1 MSAIT
6 SYNMTGNAYIDGVL
20 GNFKWAS
27 NNIYYSFPTNASYY
41 GPTYAN
47 KENATNFGTLD
58 AVQQTM
64 AREALRIYS
73 TVANLTF
80 TQLDETMSQHADL
93 RYGQSDRT
101 PTAWAYVPST
111 GEEGGDVW
119 FNRSTG
125 YFVDPVKGGY
135 AYQVFLHETGHAL
148 GLDHPHEGNVMPI
161 DRDSLEYSIMSY
173 RSYKGGSETS
183 GFSNEAWGY
192 DQSLMMYD
200 IAAVQQMYGANY
212 ATNNG
217 NTTYSWSPTTGE
229 MFINGAGQGRPG
241 DNRIFLTVWDGG
253 GTDTYDFS
261 NYAGGLKVDLRP
273 GEWTTTSAGQLARL
287 KSDGSQL
294 AVGNIANALL
304 HQGDARALIENAIG
318 GSGNNTM
325 TGNDGINLLKGGAG
339 SDKLYGLGGNDILDG
354 GLGADTF
361 YGGAGADI
369 FDYNSTKDSL
379 SSARDTIQDF
389 LRGTDRIDLRS
400 IDASTKTSGNQ
411 AFSFIGSKSFAGHAG
426 ELNFVSGV
434 LSGDVNGDRTADFR
448 IKVAVSSLAAG
459 DFYL

>member
-27 NNIYYSFPTNASYY
+27 NNISYSFPANGSYY
-41 GPTYAN
+41 GTNYAN
-47 KENATNFGTLD
+47 AENVTNFGTLSG
-58 AVQQTM
+58 VQQTM

-101 PTAWAYVPST
+101 PSAWAYEPST
-111 GEEGGDVW
+111 RGEGGDVW

-148 GLDHPHEGNVMPI
+148 GLDHPHQGNVMPI

-183 GFSNEAWGY
+183 GFTNEAWGY

-212 ATNNG
+212 ATNSG
-217 NTTYSWSPTTGE
+217 NTNYSWSPTTGE
-229 MFINGAGQGRPG
+229 MFVNGAGQGRPG
-241 DNRIFLTVWDGG
+241 DNKIFLTVWDGG

-261 NYAGGLKVDLRP
+261 NYAGGLKIDLRP

-287 KSDGSQL
+287 KSDGSQT

-304 HQGDARALIENAIG
+304 HQGDTRALIENAIG

-339 SDKLYGLGGNDILDG
+339 SDKLYGLARKRHPRRRPGSGHVLRRSRGGHLRLQLHEGFAFVIARHDS
-354 GLGADTF
+354 GLPARHGPDR
-361 YGGAGADI
+361 
-369 FDYNSTKDSL
+369 
-379 SSARDTIQDF
+379 SAQHRCQ
-389 LRGTDRIDLRS
+389 
-400 IDASTKTSGNQ
+400 
-411 AFSFIGSKSFAGHAG
+411 H
-426 ELNFVSGV
+426 
-434 LSGDVNGDRTADFR
+434 
-448 IKVAVSSLAAG
+448 
-459 DFYL
+459 